1 MNEGGILDNILK
13 SRWTEVVDVFR
24 VELSNINAGEGG
36 TNDIDVKKIHLED
49 GTIVP
54 RMSPQSIMRMI
65 RDYWEDVLELPVDI
79 SRKKQRQDEL
89 EGDLEK
95 YIDVDLFG
103 VMLPVSGGVD
113 NYKTGLKKL
122 FNADEK
128 RLKEISSAPGAIT
141 RPGPIR
147 SIGAR
152 GIFEYPGDYDF
163 MTSVIST
170 TGKESGGSMVTKEI
184 YTNTFLLPFWIDV
197 PRLGKWEFN
206 GFSVE
211 IDDNKKKKRLAYFF
225 DALFHLGKTGNYR
238 SPLIPKMLVVGTYL
252 KPNVGIYDEI
262 MRAFQVSVKDI
273 RLVPYQDPHTG
284 ETRYRTIS
292 TGKVEFDIDLE
303 ILAEG
308 IKFWASDIESITI
321 GIWESYFVK
330 SADEY
335 TNELQAILNSKDEK
349 TVKSKT
355 DIAGRVVFKPISSIK
370 EEIDKYLQQQN
381 RVNGR

>member
-1 MNEGGILDNILK
+1 MNTGEILDSILK
-13 SRWTEVVDVFR
+13 SRWVEVVDVFR

-65 RDYWEDVLELPVDI
+65 RDYWEDVLKLPVDV
-79 SRKKQRQDEL
+79 SKKRQTQDQL
-89 EGDLEK
+89 EGDLRK

-103 VMLPVSGGVD
+103 VMLPISGSGKSRVD
-113 NYKTGLKKL
+113 NYKSKLKEL
-122 FNADEK
+122 FDDANGG
-128 RLKEISSAPGAIT
+128 RLKGITAAPGSIT

-184 YTNTFLLPFWIDV
+184 YTNTFMLPFWIDT

-206 GFSVE
+206 GFYVE
-211 IDDNKKKKRLAYFF
+211 IDDNKKKERLAYFF

-238 SPLIPKMLVVGTYL
+238 SPLTPKMLVIGTYS
-252 KPNVGIYDEI
+252 KPNVGIYDES
-262 MRAFQVSVKDI
+262 MRALQVSVKDI
-273 RLVPYQDPHTG
+273 RLVQYQDPHTG

-292 TGKVEFDIDLE
+292 SGKVEFDIDLE

-308 IKFWASDIESITI
+308 IKFWAPEIESVTI
-321 GIWESYFVK
+321 GIWESYFTK
-330 SADEY
+330 SAKEY
-335 TNELQAILNSKDEK
+335 TNKIKEILDKHDNKDLRDK
-349 TVKSKT
+349 
-355 DIAGRVVFKPISSIK
+355 IVFKPISDIK
-370 EEIDKYLQQQN
+370 KDIDEYLEQTKKK
-381 RVNGR
+381 NG

>member
-1 MNEGGILDNILK
+1 MSEILGKILK
-13 SRWTEVVDVFR
+13 SRWTELVDVFR
-24 VELSNINAGEGG
+24 VEISNINAGEGG

-54 RMSPQSIMRMI
+54 RMSPQSIMRMV
-65 RDYWEDVLELPVDI
+65 RDYWEEELGLLVDI
-79 SRKKQRQDEL
+79 SKKKQTQEEL
-89 EGDLEK
+89 EGDLKK

-103 VMLPVSGGVD
+103 VMLPVSGSDNERVK
-113 NYKTGLKKL
+113 NYKEKLKVL
-122 FNADEK
+122 FDNVNDQELNSIKA
-128 RLKEISSAPGAIT
+128 APGSIT

-184 YTNTFLLPFWIDV
+184 YTNTFILPFWIDI
-197 PRLGKWEFN
+197 PRIGKWDFN

-211 IDDNKKKKRLAYFF
+211 VDDNKKKERLAYFF

-238 SPLIPKMLVVGTYL
+238 SPLLPKMLVIGTYS
-252 KPNVGIYDEI
+252 KPNVGIYDDI
-262 MRAFQVSVKDI
+262 MRALQVTVKDI
-273 RLVPYQDPHTG
+273 RLVPYKDPHTG

-308 IKFWASDIESITI
+308 INFWASDVESITI
-321 GIWESYFVK
+321 GIWESYFAK
-330 SADEY
+330 SAEDY
-335 TNELQAILNSKDEK
+335 TKELKGLLEDSIKD
-349 TVKSKT
+349 
-355 DIAGRVVFKPISSIK
+355 RVVFKPLSQIK
-370 EEIDKYLQQQN
+370 KEIDDYLKQINQN
-381 RVNGR
+381 

>member
-1 MNEGGILDNILK
+1 MSGILENVLK
-13 SRWTEVVDVFR
+13 SRWTEVVDIFR
-24 VELSNINAGEGG
+24 VEISNINAGEGG

-65 RDYWEDVLELPVDI
+65 RDYWEEELGLPVDI
-79 SRKKQRQDEL
+79 SKKKQTQEEL
-89 EGDLEK
+89 EGYLKK

-103 VMLPVSGGVD
+103 VMLPVSGSSNERVK
-113 NYKTGLKKL
+113 NYKEKLKKL
-122 FNADEK
+122 FDNASDE
-128 RLKEISSAPGAIT
+128 RLKEIKEAPGAIT

-184 YTNTFLLPFWIDV
+184 YTNTFILPFWVDV
-197 PRLGKWEFN
+197 PRLGKWDFN

-211 IDDNKKKKRLAYFF
+211 VDDKKKKERLAYFF

-238 SPLIPKMLVVGTYL
+238 SPLLPKMLVIGTYS
-252 KPNVGIYDEI
+252 KPNVGIYDDI
-262 MRAFQVSVKDI
+262 MRALQVTVKDI
-273 RLVPYQDPHTG
+273 RLVPYKDPHTG

-292 TGKVEFDIDLE
+292 TGKVEFDIDLN

-308 IKFWASDIESITI
+308 INFWASEVETITI
-321 GIWESYFVK
+321 GIWESYFAK
-330 SADEY
+330 SANEY
-335 TNELQAILNSKDEK
+335 TNELKNLLEDSIKDK
-349 TVKSKT
+349 
-355 DIAGRVVFKPISSIK
+355 VVFKPLSQIK
-370 EEIDKYLQQQN
+370 KEIDDYLN
-381 RVNGR
+381 SNKLKGE

>member
-1 MNEGGILDNILK
+1 MSEILENILK
-13 SRWTEVVDVFR
+13 SRWTEVVDIFR
-24 VELSNINAGEGG
+24 VEISNINAGEGG

-65 RDYWEDVLELPVDI
+65 RDYWEEELGLPVDI
-79 SRKKQRQDEL
+79 SKKKQTQEEL
-89 EGDLEK
+89 EGDLRK

-103 VMLPVSGGVD
+103 VMLPVSGSSNERVK
-113 NYKTGLKKL
+113 NYKENLKKL
-122 FNADEK
+122 FDNASDEK
-128 RLKEISSAPGAIT
+128 LKEIKEAPGAIT

-184 YTNTFLLPFWIDV
+184 YTNTFILPFWIDV
-197 PRLGKWEFN
+197 PRLGRWYFN

-211 IDDNKKKKRLAYFF
+211 VDDNKKKERLAYFF

-238 SPLIPKMLVVGTYL
+238 SPLLPKMLVVGTYS
-252 KPNVGIYDEI
+252 KPNVGIYDDV
-262 MRAFQVSVKDI
+262 MRALQVTVKDI
-273 RLVPYQDPHTG
+273 RLVPYKDPHTG
-284 ETRYRTIS
+284 EIRYRSIS
-292 TGKVEFDIDLE
+292 TGKVEFDIDLK

-308 IKFWASDIESITI
+308 ISFWATDVESITI
-321 GIWESYFVK
+321 GIWESYFAK
-330 SADEY
+330 SAKEY
-335 TNELQAILNSKDEK
+335 TNELTNELKDLLEDSIK
-349 TVKSKT
+349 DK
-355 DIAGRVVFKPISSIK
+355 VVFKPLSQIK
-370 EEIDKYLQQQN
+370 KEIDAYLKQIN
-381 RVNGR
+381 NESKGE

>member
-1 MNEGGILDNILK
+1 MSEEKTILDTILQN
-13 SRWTEVVDVFR
+13 RWAEIVDIFR
-24 VELSNINAGEGG
+24 VEISNINAGEGG
-36 TNDIDVKKIHLED
+36 TNDVDVKKIHLED

-65 RDYWEDVLELPVDI
+65 RDYWEDLLELPVDI
-79 SRKKQRQDEL
+79 SKRRQTQDEL
-89 EGDLEK
+89 EGDLKK

-103 VMLPVSGGVD
+103 VMLPVSGND
-113 NYKTGLKKL
+113 KIKNYKGKLKKL
-122 FNADEK
+122 FNTTEEE
-128 RLKEISSAPGAIT
+128 LKKIKNAPGSIT

-170 TGKESGGSMVTKEI
+170 TGKESGGSMISKEI
-184 YTNTFLLPFWIDV
+184 YTNTFILPFWIDV
-197 PRLGKWEFN
+197 PRLGKWVFN

-211 IDDNKKKKRLAYFF
+211 IDDNKKKERLAYFF

-238 SPLIPKMLVVGTYL
+238 SPLIPKMLVIGTYS

-262 MRAFQVSVKDI
+262 MRALQVSVKDI
-273 RLVPYQDPHTG
+273 RLVTYQDPHTG

-308 IKFWASDIESITI
+308 IKFWASEIESITI

-330 SADEY
+330 SLKDYNIA
-335 TNELQAILNSKDEK
+335 ELLPQDLKNKVTFKNI
-349 TVKSKT
+349 T
-355 DIAGRVVFKPISSIK
+355 DIK
-370 EEIDKYLQQQN
+370 EEIDGYLKQIKN
-381 RVNGR
+381 R